1 MKMGCYDWARA
12 RAERDGVTP
21 AEAMQALAERNGYKW
36 RLMELEV
43 GLTYQALMQMAKR
56 HGYKKPR
63 SWDVAR
69 QKKQDAG
76 VCHA

>member
-1 MKMGCYDWARA
+1 MKMGRYDWARA

-36 RLMELEV
+36 QLMGLEV
-43 GLTYQALMQMAKR
+43 GLTYQALIQMAQR

-69 QKKQDAG
+69 NAKRNQP
-76 VCHA
+76 